1 MLILALNKTEGE
13 EIYLFRRE
21 KDKRNKHEYM
31 SAVGPPIPGKFR
43 FVVRRGKINMQRPDP
58 VSLISGALGGPPGL
72 VIAGGQLAING
83 ALIAYSSYQNYLD
96 QQNTNESVRMSLHT
110 IEVANQTISSLGGGP
125 RR

>member
-1 MLILALNKTEGE
+1 
-13 EIYLFRRE
+13 
-21 KDKRNKHEYM
+21 
-31 SAVGPPIPGKFR
+31 
-43 FVVRRGKINMQRPDP
+43 
-58 VSLISGALGGPPGL
+58 LISGALGGPPGL